1 MPAPELTV
9 SGRDWHVVAK
19 ALVVAVAAIERMP
32 EGPFRPD
39 NDVADMKSLL
49 DRMLQSDAVL
59 AQYARSARI
68 ALSGKPE

>member
-1 MPAPELTV
+1 MPKL
-9 SGRDWHVVAK
+9 SGRDWQLVVK

-39 NDVADMKSLL
+39 NDVADMKALL
-49 DRMLQSDAVL
+49 DELVEADAAL
-59 AQYARSARI
+59 AHYARSARI